1 MKSGYARFSTVDES
15 LYIQSDALVRACCEK
30 VFEDRGV
37 SGTTTVR
44 AGLDSAFSKIAAG
57 DARDGVSCRS
67 RGSS

>member
-1 MKSGYARFSTVDES
+1 MKYGYARIPTDDES
-15 LYIQSDALVRACCEK
+15 LYIQRYALARAGCEN

-57 DARDGVSCRS
+57 DASDYASCRA